1 MIRYAE
7 NDAIYTFIVG
17 VSDQYDWTRV
27 HRPGP
32 CILLHLLSWD
42 SPMATVEGSSIN
54 SDVAREDDIHDASLH
69 YHKVVKVIFEEVPFG
84 KNVELSTN
92 NNSIMEWSWR
102 GADFC
107 CPPNANASAGL
118 DDMSSTSLQAKASS
132 IRIFFSQQEYSELRD
147 TLVSGSQ
154 YFSNTVKDAV
164 VMTKL
169 GLPTSDNEQ
178 NTASVS
184 FLTLAN

>member
-1 MIRYAE
+1 MRRYAE

-17 VSDQYDWTRV
+17 ISDQNDWTRV
-27 HRPGP
+27 HQPGP
-32 CILLHLLSWD
+32 YILLHMLSWD

-54 SDVAREDDIHDASLH
+54 SDVAREDDTYDDVLH
-69 YHKVVKVIFEEVPFG
+69 YHKVVKVIFEEVASG
-84 KNVELSTN
+84 KNVELSNPN
-92 NNSIMEWSWR
+92 NNRQMEWSWR

-107 CPPNANASAGL
+107 CPPNVNASAGL
-118 DDMSSTSLQAKASS
+118 DDMSSSVQAKASS
-132 IRIFFSQQEYSELRD
+132 IRIFFSQQEYSKLRD
-147 TLVSGSQ
+147 TLVGGSQ

-169 GLPTSDNEQ
+169 GLPANDDKQ
-178 NTASVS
+178 HAALS